1 MDGITLKIKELLNQT
16 SDAIQK
22 VTMKASIG
30 NINNIATALNNIQEI
45 YNYIDTIEQTQKKG
59 DK

>member
-30 NINNIATALNNIQEI
+30 NINNIATALNNIQAI
-45 YNYIDTIEQTQKKG
+45 YNYIDTIEQTQGKG

>member
-1 MDGITLKIKELLNQT
+1 MDGITSKIKELLNQT

-45 YNYIDTIEQTQKKG
+45 YNYIDTIEQTQKKE

>member
-1 MDGITLKIKELLNQT
+1 MDGITSKIKELLNQT

-30 NINNIATALNNIQEI
+30 NINNIATALNNIQAI

>member
-1 MDGITLKIKELLNQT
+1 MDGITSKIKELLNQT

-30 NINNIATALNNIQEI
+30 NINNIASALNNIQEI
-45 YNYIDTIEQTQKKG
+45 YNYIDTIEQTQKKE

>member
-30 NINNIATALNNIQEI
+30 NINNIETH
-45 YNYIDTIEQTQKKG
+45 
-59 DK
+59 

>member
-45 YNYIDTIEQTQKKG
+45 YNYIDTIEQTQKKE

>member
-1 MDGITLKIKELLNQT
+1 MDGITSKIKELLNQT

-45 YNYIDTIEQTQKKG
+45 YNYIDTIEQAQKKE

>member
-1 MDGITLKIKELLNQT
+1 MDGITAKIKELLNQT

-30 NINNIATALNNIQEI
+30 NINNIATALNNIQAI

>member
-1 MDGITLKIKELLNQT
+1 MEGITLKIKELLNQT
-16 SDAIQK
+16 LDAIQK

>member
-1 MDGITLKIKELLNQT
+1 MEGITLKIKELLNQT

>member
-1 MDGITLKIKELLNQT
+1 MDGITSKIKELLNQT